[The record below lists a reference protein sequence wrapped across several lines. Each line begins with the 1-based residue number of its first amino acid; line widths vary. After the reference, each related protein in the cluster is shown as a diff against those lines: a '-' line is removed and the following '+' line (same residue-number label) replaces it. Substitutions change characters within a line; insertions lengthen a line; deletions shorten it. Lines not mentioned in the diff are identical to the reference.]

1 MCHTMEIY
9 CFKLYPK
16 LLFTKYFMQTKKKK
30 KKIDCWLPENIF
42 YNIIIG
48 NSC

>member
-9 CFKLYPK
+9 CFKLNPK

-30 KKIDCWLPENIF
+30 NRLLASGKHFL
-42 YNIIIG
+42 
-48 NSC
+48 